1 MSTPT
6 DDDFKLPSALELDRI
21 ISLQEAEKVSSLSV
35 DSWKRH
41 YADKI
46 VGLSPRRLGVR
57 LRDALMLSKRPRGPR
72 SRVSS
77 DLQT

>member
-1 MSTPT
+1 MT
-6 DDDFKLPSALELDRI
+6 FKLPSALQLDRI

-41 YADKI
+41 HADKI

-57 LRDALMLSKRPRGPR
+57 LRDALMLRERPRGR
-72 SRVSS
+72 SRNRVSS
-77 DLQT
+77 GLQT

>member
-1 MSTPT
+1 MSPS
-6 DDDFKLPSALELDRI
+6 DDGFKLSPEFELERI
-21 ISLQEAEKVSSLSV
+21 ISLQTTEKVSGLSA

-41 YADKI
+41 HADKI
-46 VGLSPRRLGVR
+46 IKMSPRRLGVR

-77 DLQT
+77 GLQT